1 MEYGTDLTK
10 QAEEGRLDPVVG
22 RAKEIERVTQI
33 LGRRTKV
40 RHALSTSLHPGGWGN
55 RVSSLSHGAYG
66 RVPPHLPFGA
76 VGSAQAGRADAA
88 VGGLWSGQLATSG
101 CLRCGGLSVGSLRP
115 PAATP
120 HTG

>member
-66 RVPPHLPFGA
+66 RVPPHMPFRVGA
-76 VGSAQAGRADAA
+76 GWQ
-88 VGGLWSGQLATSG
+88 GG
-101 CLRCGGLSVGSLRP
+101 CGGWRTVEW
-115 PAATP
+115 T
-120 HTG
+120 TGHVRVFAVWRAVRG

>member
-40 RHALSTSLHPGGWGN
+40 HPACHALSTLHHMGG
-55 RVSSLSHGAYG
+55 RIACSPPSYG
-66 RVPPHLPFGA
+66 RMPPHVPL
-76 VGSAQAGRADAA
+76 VSAQAGRADAA
-88 VGGLWSGQLATSG
+88 VGGLLSGQLSTSG
-101 CLRCGGLSVGSLRP
+101 CLRCAGLSEGGLWP
-115 PAATP
+115 HAATSP
-120 HTG
+120 R